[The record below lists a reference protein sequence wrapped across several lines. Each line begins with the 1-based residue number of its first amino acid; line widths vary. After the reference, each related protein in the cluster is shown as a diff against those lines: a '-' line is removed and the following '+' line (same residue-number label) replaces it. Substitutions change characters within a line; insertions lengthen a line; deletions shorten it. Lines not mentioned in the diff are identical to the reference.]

1 MLQYAKFTCSYGVY
15 FMQRLLSLLILLLI
29 FTNTSFTQ
37 NQEKSNIATFK
48 LNLPEFR
55 NAGIWLG
62 RTALTLF
69 SNDGKY
75 VAVSAKTADVAIYD
89 TESGNLVSKI
99 DGKGFWAF
107 SFSPDGKNVIIQSA
121 GESGYAIFETETGK
135 KIRKVEGFE
144 SIALFVKG
152 GDGGLMNVANGVYD
166 FPSLEMQRV
175 SMSPD
180 WKSILV
186 NKNDKEYAIY
196 DFETGK
202 LKFDLP
208 HAKYSTAWSL
218 TKLLFAPA
226 FTGSSSNASYS
237 PDGKFIAI
245 ASGNKNPTLWEA
257 ESGKLLNKFESK
269 SRIFFFQFSPD
280 SSMIATSDYDGFTKI
295 WDCLSGKELSS
306 FGAEKFET
314 VAMFWSVDGK
324 LLYAITKRG
333 DLKAFEVSTGKE
345 FLVFDKSETDGAI
358 PSFDKKRVITVPRKD
373 KSVLFQVWD
382 VETGRLINTVPVEKG
397 QKKRI
402 IDLKWSPD
410 NHYFVTTEWLKTPVK
425 IWSADGELLQTLTEA
440 TFPIFFS
447 NDSKLMATGGKTSDP
462 KIDTGI
468 VWTIRALN

>member
-1 MLQYAKFTCSYGVY
+1 
-15 FMQRLLSLLILLLI
+15 MQKLLSLMILLLI
-29 FTNTSFTQ
+29 FTNISFTQ
-37 NQEKSNIATFK
+37 AQEKPNIATLK

-55 NAGIWLG
+55 NAGIWVG

-69 SNDGKY
+69 SDDGKY
-75 VAVSAKTADVAIYD
+75 VAVSAKTADVTIYD
-89 TESGNLVSKI
+89 TATGNLVSKI

-107 SFSPDGKNVIIQSA
+107 SFSPDGKNVIIQSS

-144 SIALFVKG
+144 SIALLVKG

-196 DFETGK
+196 DFGTGK

-226 FTGSSSNASYS
+226 FTGSASNASYS

-280 SSMIATSDYDGFTKI
+280 SSMIATSDYDGFTRI
-295 WDCLSGKELSS
+295 WDCLSGKEISS

-314 VAMFWSVDGK
+314 VAMFWSGDGK

-333 DLKAFEVSTGKE
+333 DLKAFEAATGKE
-345 FLVFDKSETDGAI
+345 FLAFDKSATDGAI
-358 PSFDKKRVITVPRKD
+358 VSPDKKRVITIPRKD
-373 KSVLFQVWD
+373 KTILFQIWD
-382 VETGRLINTVPVEKG
+382 VETGKLINTVPVEKG

-402 IDLKWSPD
+402 FDLKWSP
-410 NHYFVTTEWLKTPVK
+410 NNQYFVTTEWLKTPVK
-425 IWSADGELLQTLTEA
+425 IWSADGELLQTLMEA

-447 NDSKLMATGGKTSDP
+447 KDSKLMATGGKTNNP

-468 VWTIRALN
+468 VWTIRSID